1 MHLSFF
7 RALGSYLQVFKTQIK
22 VTVLPPDT
30 HLLNSLKCQVK
41 KKKNFIKKVY
51 VYLIHVSIYT
61 TIQTKSV
68 FIAHTRTHHL
78 TLTIYTLLS
87 AVISKLHKTINK
99 I

>member
-1 MHLSFF
+1 M
-7 RALGSYLQVFKTQIK
+7 
-22 VTVLPPDT
+22 TVLPPDT
-30 HLLNSLKCQVK
+30 HLRNSLKCQVK

-78 TLTIYTLLS
+78 TLSQFILFYQQSLANHTN
-87 AVISKLHKTINK
+87 KTINK

>member
-1 MHLSFF
+1 MQLSFF
-7 RALGSYLQVFKTQIK
+7 RALGSYLQVFKTQIS
-22 VTVLPPDT
+22 VTVLLPDT
-30 HLLNSLKCQVK
+30 HLRNSLKCQVK
-41 KKKNFIKKVY
+41 KKNPLKKVY

-87 AVISKLHKTINK
+87 AVISKLHK
-99 I
+99 

>member
-1 MHLSFF
+1 MQLSFF
-7 RALGSYLQVFKTQIK
+7 RALGSYLQVFKTQIR

-30 HLLNSLKCQVK
+30 HLHNSPKSQVK
-41 KKKNFIKKVY
+41 KKKNTLLKKVY
-51 VYLIHVSIYT
+51 VYLIHISIYT

-87 AVISKLHKTINK
+87 AVISKLHK
-99 I
+99 